1 MIEPANEVFQATCL
15 LNTKETTM
23 SRKYVT
29 LLLTSAALLLVGGLL
44 WNSETAQAKP
54 PATDSAAVKRTRKTV
69 RMLDDLYKTA
79 VVLITSKYVKTEDD
93 FPAGSAAI
101 ALFGAMKKKG
111 WHEVRLLDATGKP
124 INDNNSPRDSFEKHA
139 VKTIKA
145 GKSYYEQIIV
155 KKGKPYLR
163 AATPVPVVL
172 KRCIMCHAHYADAK
186 KGEAIGVLSYTIP
199 IE

>member
-1 MIEPANEVFQATCL
+1 MTRKHVSVL
-15 LNTKETTM
+15 L
-23 SRKYVT
+23 S
-29 LLLTSAALLLVGGLL
+29 SAALLAVGAL
-44 WNSETAQAKP
+44 WMNSATAEAKAP
-54 PATDSAAVKRTRKTV
+54 DAAAVNRTRKTV

-111 WHEVRLLDATGKP
+111 WHEVRLVDATGNP
-124 INDNNSPRDSFEKHA
+124 INDKNSPRDGFERQA

-145 GKSYYEQIIV
+145 GKSYYEKIV
-155 KKGKPYLR
+155 VKQGKPYLR

-172 KRCIMCHAHYADAK
+172 KRCIMCHPHYADAK
-186 KGEAIGVLSYTIP
+186 KGEAIGVLSYTVP